1 MCGDGVNDA
10 PALAAANV
18 SVALGKVG
26 NDIAVENADITLLAN
41 DISAVPAI
49 VEFSRSVMATIKTN
63 MAISLV
69 VSISA
74 ITAAAFGLLGP
85 VAGALLHNLSSIT
98 VVANSARLLQKKIG
112 K

>member
-1 MCGDGVNDA
+1 MKSR
-10 PALAAANV
+10 LF
-18 SVALGKVG
+18 SVHKILGKVG

-49 VEFSRSVMATIKTN
+49 VKFSRSVMATIKTN
-63 MAISLV
+63 MVISLV
-69 VSISA
+69 VSIAA
-74 ITAAAFGLLGP
+74 IAAAAFGLLGP
-85 VAGALLHNLSSIT
+85 VAGALLHNVSSVT